1 MRVVVDDREPE
12 DGPLRYLRT
21 MGDVVVTVG
30 RLEVGDYCIDDRF
43 VVERKTFADFS
54 ASVCDGRF
62 FRQACRL
69 ASSARRSALILEGNS
84 GQSPLSR
91 EALQGALITL
101 TVVLGV
107 PLLRALDGEESA
119 RLMCYVS
126 RQMSRHVRG
135 AVSRHGYRPRG
146 KRKRQLHILQGLPG
160 IGPTRAERLLEAF
173 GSVADVFAATEE
185 ELAAIDGFGN
195 TTANRIAATIHETRA
210 IYRVRREAT
219 RPPTTG

>member
-1 MRVVVDDREPE
+1 MRVVVDDREPA
-12 DGPLRYLRT
+12 DGPLHYLRT
-21 MGDVVVTVG
+21 MDDVVVTVG

-43 VVERKTFADFS
+43 VVERKTFSDFS

-69 ASSARRSALILEGNS
+69 ASSPQRSVLILEGS
-84 GQSPLSR
+84 SAGRSALSR

-101 TVVLGV
+101 SVVLGV

-126 RQMSRHVRG
+126 RQLSRHIRG
-135 AVSRHGYRPRG
+135 AVSRHGYRPKG
-146 KRKRQLHILQGLPG
+146 KRKQQLHILQGLPG
-160 IGPTRAERLLEAF
+160 IGPTRAERLLKAF

-185 ELAAIDGFGN
+185 ELAAVDGFGN
-195 TTANRIAATIHETRA
+195 TTATRIAATIHEARA
-210 IYRVRREAT
+210 VYHV
-219 RPPTTG
+219 

>member
-21 MGDVVVTVG
+21 MDDVVVTVG

-43 VVERKTFADFS
+43 VVERKTFSDFS

-69 ASSARRSALILEGNS
+69 ASSPQRSVLILEGS
-84 GQSPLSR
+84 SAGRSALSR

-101 TVVLGV
+101 SVVLGV

-126 RQMSRHVRG
+126 RQLSRHIRG
-135 AVSRHGYRPRG
+135 AVSRHGYRPKG
-146 KRKRQLHILQGLPG
+146 KRKQQLHILQGLPG
-160 IGPTRAERLLEAF
+160 IGPTRAERLLKAF

-185 ELAAIDGFGN
+185 ELAAVDGFGN
-195 TTANRIAATIHETRA
+195 TTATRIAATIHEARA
-210 IYRVRREAT
+210 VYHVQ
-219 RPPTTG
+219 